1 MEHSWGHSPQN
12 GNLAEAKPWFSKK
25 IWLRAY
31 GCEGEREGGREGGGE
46 RGGERQ
52 WEGSGA
58 HPWPQTHSRAP
69 GTCPAL
75 ISLSWAEEPSPLL
88 LRTGP

>member
-46 RGGERQ
+46 RGSGKVL
-52 WEGSGA
+52 GSTRGPKPTA
-58 HPWPQTHSRAP
+58 GHLAP
-69 GTCPAL
+69 AQ
-75 ISLSWAEEPSPLL
+75 A
-88 LRTGP
+88 